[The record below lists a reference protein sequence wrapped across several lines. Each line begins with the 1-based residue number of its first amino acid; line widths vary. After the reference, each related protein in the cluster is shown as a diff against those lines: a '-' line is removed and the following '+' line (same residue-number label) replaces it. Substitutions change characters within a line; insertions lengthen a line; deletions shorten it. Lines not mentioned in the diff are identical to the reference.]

1 MIKQK
6 HHLRIIMIFG
16 GCVIAALLFVY
27 LSIVFVNKP
36 DKFYHRKVYI
46 NTSSEMT
53 VQERIEDFNLICQQI
68 ESSVPM
74 LYDYETLY
82 GISYNDTKEYYA
94 YIVKTTNSD
103 FEYYAVLSGFFNNIP
118 SIHMSL
124 GFPSVSY
131 IDDEFRTALQT
142 NKSFVKAQDYWY
154 NVIKKECQKYY
165 NDEINKTVFAYYSGK
180 YMGID
185 DSTESILNKAEL
197 ISVNGMSVDD
207 FIKMQPMPFKLKY
220 DFVNEKAMRDMIV
233 FNDKVG
239 EKCVIEYLDEHS
251 SKHSVETYYSAE
263 STIMLNYIDYFKG
276 IDGIHIQQEN
286 AGNVVNSKKNYTAI
300 GDIIVIKDEDNN
312 FLYISIDGFTNE
324 KSNGDLI
331 AATIKNSSDG
341 IDNIIIDLRNNN
353 GGYYEYAYKLLSA
366 VSDKS
371 FEISDDVFIT
381 DESYNRNK
389 NKSLYKL
396 DNTTGL
402 YKAAEKMCINGE
414 MNSDKNVFLIISD
427 YTASSA
433 DMVASEFKRNNLGLI
448 IGTNNTS
455 GEKNGTLC
463 LNYSDISGIYYT
475 YTEYSSYNS
484 DGTINSVYGTAPDIY
499 LNTNIENYFIREEII
514 QNGEDPYDFE
524 NRLKW
529 DSVLYD
535 VLEIVNEKENAE
547 WNTIA

>member
-1 MIKQK
+1 MEELYMIKQK

-251 SKHSVETYYSAE
+251 SKHSVEKYYSAE
-263 STIMLNYIDYFKG
+263 STIMLN
-276 IDGIHIQQEN
+276 
-286 AGNVVNSKKNYTAI
+286 
-300 GDIIVIKDEDNN
+300 
-312 FLYISIDGFTNE
+312 
-324 KSNGDLI
+324 
-331 AATIKNSSDG
+331 
-341 IDNIIIDLRNNN
+341 
-353 GGYYEYAYKLLSA
+353 
-366 VSDKS
+366 
-371 FEISDDVFIT
+371 
-381 DESYNRNK
+381 
-389 NKSLYKL
+389 
-396 DNTTGL
+396 
-402 YKAAEKMCINGE
+402 
-414 MNSDKNVFLIISD
+414 
-427 YTASSA
+427 
-433 DMVASEFKRNNLGLI
+433 
-448 IGTNNTS
+448 
-455 GEKNGTLC
+455 
-463 LNYSDISGIYYT
+463 
-475 YTEYSSYNS
+475 
-484 DGTINSVYGTAPDIY
+484 
-499 LNTNIENYFIREEII
+499 
-514 QNGEDPYDFE
+514 
-524 NRLKW
+524 
-529 DSVLYD
+529 
-535 VLEIVNEKENAE
+535 
-547 WNTIA
+547 